1 MKKSRILFEEN
12 SRVIY
17 DTDEDARIIEYTDV
31 LTDSG
36 GKKIKIP
43 GVAAFTKAFAENVYQ
58 YLEEYYLC
66 THFSGS
72 VSETE
77 LAVEKTR
84 PVLLDVV
91 IHNQMTVG
99 LAQRFAFDENM
110 ALRSPLIEF
119 FWNGQLISLGHAS
132 AFGVIATNER
142 RFLERTLS
150 KINAVLK
157 NYFTHRDY
165 RLVQMRLNFGYSDN
179 TMVLTGNFSL
189 DSIVIQNLNNGEVF
203 NAQYLIDNV
212 KKTPEK
218 LAKLTAQLLQ

>member
-17 DTDEDARIIEYTDV
+17 ETDEDSRIIIEYTDI
-31 LTDSG
+31 LTVSG

-43 GVAAFTKAFAENVYQ
+43 GVAAFTKAFAENLYQ

-66 THFSGS
+66 THFSDS
-72 VSETE
+72 ISETE
-77 LAVEKTR
+77 LTVEKTR
-84 PVLLDVV
+84 PVLLDAVL
-91 IHNQMTVG
+91 HNQMTAG
-99 LAQRFAFDENM
+99 LARRFAFDENM

-119 FWNGQLISLGHAS
+119 FWNGQLISLMHAS
-132 AFGVIATNER
+132 AFGIIATNER

-157 NYFTHRDY
+157 SYFTHRDY

-179 TMVLTGNFSL
+179 IMVLTGNFSL
-189 DSIVIQNLNNGEVF
+189 DSIVIQNLNNGEIF

-212 KKTPEK
+212 KKTPGK
-218 LAKLTAQLLQ
+218 LAEL